1 MILCKS
7 ENTLLEYDMQNMNIQ
22 NIETESVNIFTKRLF
37 IFFAKMRIQKSIQKF
52 LFEWDRKYQVHV
64 IRHYNSFDS

>member
-22 NIETESVNIFTKRLF
+22 NIETESVNIFTKRVF
-37 IFFAKMRIQKSIQKF
+37 IFFAKMRIQ
-52 LFEWDRKYQVHV
+52 
-64 IRHYNSFDS
+64 